1 MSDVGQRERRVQKRI
16 VELFG
21 DDLDYTYLG
30 NLKDAAD
37 NSNIIEPQ
45 LTAWLRRQGY
55 DDGLINRAIYELRR
69 AKAVGGGRSL
79 YDANHDVYFLLRY
92 GYDVQLEAGRQSQH
106 LNFVDWDA
114 PENNDFAI
122 AEEVT
127 VAGKHDKRPDIV
139 LYVNGI
145 AVAVLEL
152 KRSTVSVTEGIRQML
167 DNQKPEFIQPF
178 FSTVQIVMAG
188 NDTEGLRY
196 SVIQTPQKYW
206 LEWKE
211 LSQLTGPLDA
221 ALHQLCN
228 KQRLLELVHD
238 FIVFDA
244 GIKKIARHN
253 QYFGVKA
260 AQQRV
265 RDREGGILWHTQGS
279 GKSLIMVWLAK
290 WIRENVE
297 DARVLVVTDREELDE
312 QIEKVFYG
320 VDEQIYRTA
329 SGADLIEQLREGAGW
344 LLCTLVHKFGAGTG
358 DEADYAKAVE
368 RAIAAGFRAHG
379 NVFVFVDECHR
390 SQSGKLHAAMR
401 ELLPEATFIGFT
413 GTPLLKDDKARS
425 IEVFGS
431 YIHTYKFDEAVQDGV
446 ILDLRYEARD
456 IDQRITSPGKIDK
469 WFDAKTK
476 GLSDLAKA
484 DLKRRWGTLQ
494 KVLTAQSRLDKIV
507 ADIMFDMATRDRL
520 MNDRGNALLVCSSI
534 YEACKFYE
542 AFSHTSLKGKC
553 AIVTSY
559 RPTADTIK
567 GEETG
572 EGETEALEKYATY
585 RRMVADYFDIS
596 EEEAVGRVED
606 FEDEVKQKFIE
617 QPGQMKLLI
626 VVDKLLTGFDA
637 PPATYLYIDKP
648 MADHGL
654 FQAICRV
661 NRLDGEDKE
670 YGCIIDYQDLFKSLE
685 SAVHDYTSEAFEDY
699 DREDVAGLIKDRLD
713 QARERLNETRE
724 VVKALC
730 EPVGQRPS
738 TSDYLHYFCAED
750 SGIAQQL
757 KDNEP
762 KRLKLYKHVGSFVR
776 AYADLANEMDEA
788 GYSEEEAAEIAAEV
802 KHYENVRREVKLAS
816 GDYVDLKVYEPDM
829 RHLLDSYI
837 EADDSQVLSDFD
849 EQGLVQLIVE
859 RGAAG
864 AIASLPE
871 GIRDDDDLSAE
882 TIVNN
887 VRRVIVDERPVNPKY
902 YDRMSVLLD
911 NVIEERR
918 RRALDYRQYLKELEK
933 IAGQVIQ
940 PGGASYPA
948 PIDSPA
954 RRALYDNLDND
965 ERLALEIDEA
975 VRSTKRDG
983 WRSSVMKQREIHRAL
998 DAVLSSE
1005 QRAQYNTEELF
1016 EIIKAQDEY

>member
-1 MSDVGQRERRVQKRI
+1 MSDVGQHERRVQNRV
-16 VELFG
+16 VELLG

-30 NLKDAAD
+30 NLKDADD
-37 NSNIIEPQ
+37 NSNVIEPR
-45 LTAWLRRQGY
+45 LTDWLRRQGY
-55 DDGLINRAIYELRR
+55 EDGLINQALQALRR

-79 YDANHDVYFLLRY
+79 YDANRDVYFLLRY
-92 GYDVQLEAGRQSQH
+92 GHDAQVEAGKQAQH
-106 LNFVDWDA
+106 LNFIEWDD
-114 PENNDFAI
+114 PENNDFAL

-152 KRSTVSVTEGIRQML
+152 KRSTVSVTEGVRQML

-178 FSTVQIVMAG
+178 FSTVQLVMAG

-196 SVIQTPQKYW
+196 SVIETPQKYW

-211 LSQLTGPLDA
+211 PSELASPLDA
-221 ALHQLCN
+221 ALVLCN
-228 KQRLLELVHD
+228 QARLLELIHD

-244 GIKKIARHN
+244 GTKKIARHN

-260 AQQRV
+260 GQQRV
-265 RDREGGILWHTQGS
+265 KDREGGILWHTQGS
-279 GKSLIMVWLAK
+279 GKSLSMVWLAK

-297 DARVLVVTDREELDE
+297 DARVLIVTDREELDE

-329 SGADLIEQLREGAGW
+329 SGADLIKQLRDGANW
-344 LLCTLVHKFGAGTG
+344 LLCTLVHKFGVGTG

-368 RAIAAGFRAHG
+368 RAIASGFEARG
-379 NVFVFVDECHR
+379 NLFVFVDECHR
-390 SQSGKLHAAMR
+390 TQSGKLHADMR
-401 ELLPEATFIGFT
+401 ELLPGATFIGFT

-431 YIHTYKFDEAVQDGV
+431 YIHTYKFDEAVEDGV

-456 IDQRITSPGKIDK
+456 IDQRITSPGKIDA
-469 WFDAKTK
+469 WFEAKTK

-542 AFSHTSLKGKC
+542 AFSRTSLKHKC

-585 RRMVADYFDIS
+585 RKMVADYFDIS
-596 EEEAVGRVED
+596 EDDAVGRVED

-637 PPATYLYIDKP
+637 PAATYLYIDKP

-685 SAVHDYTSEAFEDY
+685 SAVHVYTSGAFEDY
-699 DREDVAGLIKDRLD
+699 DHEDVAGLIKNRLD
-713 QARERLNETRE
+713 QARERLDETRE
-724 VVKALC
+724 IVKALC
-730 EPVGQRPS
+730 EPIGQQPS

-750 SGIAQQL
+750 SGNAQQL
-757 KDNEP
+757 KANEP
-762 KRLKLYKHVGSFVR
+762 KRLKLYKHVGAFVR

-788 GYSEEEAAEIAAEV
+788 GYSGQEAAEIAAEV

-837 EADDSQVLSDFD
+837 EAEDSQVLSDFD

-918 RRALDYRQYLKELEK
+918 RRAFDYRQYLKELEK
-933 IAGQVIQ
+933 IAGQVTR

-954 RRALYDNLDND
+954 RRALYDNLDSN
-965 ERLALEIDEA
+965 EQLALAIDEA
-975 VRSTKRDG
+975 VRGTKRDG

>member
-1 MSDVGQRERRVQKRI
+1 MSDVGQFERRVQKRV

-21 DDLDYTYLG
+21 DDLDYTYRG

-37 NSNIIEPQ
+37 NSNIIEPR
-45 LTAWLRRQGY
+45 LTDWLRRQGY
-55 DDGLINRAIYELRR
+55 EDGLINRALHELRR
-69 AKAVGGGRSL
+69 ATAVGGGRL
-79 YDANHDVYFLLRY
+79 YDANRKVYFLLRY
-92 GYDVQLEAGRQSQH
+92 GHDVQLEAGQQSQH
-106 LNFVDWDA
+106 INYVDWHN

-139 LYVNGI
+139 LSINGI

-178 FSTVQIVMAG
+178 FSTVQLVMAG

-211 LSQLTGPLDA
+211 PSELASPLDA
-221 ALHQLCN
+221 ALCQLCS
-228 KQRLLELVHD
+228 KQRLLELIHD

-244 GIKKIARHN
+244 GTKKIARHN

-260 AQQRV
+260 GQQRV
-265 RDREGGILWHTQGS
+265 KDREGGILWHTQGS
-279 GKSLIMVWLAK
+279 GKSLSMVWLAK
-290 WIRENVE
+290 WIRENIE
-297 DARVLVVTDREELDE
+297 DARVLIVTDREELDE

-320 VDEQIYRTA
+320 VDEQIYRTS
-329 SGADLIEQLREGAGW
+329 SGADLIEQLREGADW

-358 DEADYAKAVE
+358 DEDDYAKAVE
-368 RAIAAGFRAHG
+368 RAVASGFKAHG
-379 NVFVFVDECHR
+379 NLFVFVDECHR
-390 SQSGKLHAAMR
+390 TQSGKLHAAMR
-401 ELLPEATFIGFT
+401 QLLPDATFIGFT

-431 YIHTYKFDEAVQDGV
+431 YIHTYKFDEAVEDGV

-469 WFDAKTK
+469 WFDAKTN

-542 AFSHTSLKGKC
+542 AFSRTSLKKKC

-585 RRMVADYFDIS
+585 RKMVADYFDIS
-596 EEEAVGRVED
+596 EEEAAGRVED
-606 FEDEVKQKFIE
+606 FEDDVKQKFIE

-685 SAVHDYTSEAFEDY
+685 SAVHDYTSAAFEDY
-699 DREDVAGLIKDRLD
+699 DREDVAGLVKNRLD
-713 QARERLNETRE
+713 QARERLNDTRE
-724 VVKALC
+724 TVKALC

-738 TSDYLHYFCAED
+738 TSDYLHYFCATD
-750 SGIAQQL
+750 SGDQQQL

-762 KRLKLYKHVGSFVR
+762 KRLKLYKHVGSFIR

-788 GYSEEEAAEIAAEV
+788 GYSQQETAEIAEEV

-837 EADDSQVLSDFD
+837 EAEDSEVLSDFD

-859 RGAAG
+859 RGTAG
-864 AIASLPE
+864 AIASLPQ
-871 GIRDDDDLSAE
+871 GIRHDDDLSAE

-887 VRRVIVDERPVNPKY
+887 VRRVIIDERPVNPKY

-911 NVIEERR
+911 NVIDQRR
-918 RRALDYRQYLKELEK
+918 RRALSYREFLKELET
-933 IAGQVIQ
+933 IAGQVVR
-940 PGGASYPA
+940 PGGESYPA
-948 PIDSPA
+948 SIDSPA
-954 RRALYDNLDND
+954 RRALYDNLDSN
-965 ERLALEIDEA
+965 EQLAVAIDDA
-975 VRSTKRDG
+975 VRTTKHHG
-983 WRSSVMKQREIHRAL
+983 WRGHRIKEREVHRAIA
-998 DAVLSSE
+998 DIMGREEHAE
-1005 QRAQYNTEELF
+1005 YNTEELF